1 MPKLDPSNY
10 TLSEEEKVFN
20 LCQNTKDLILDR
32 CQCNVSIDQKEKTV
46 KISVDPSLAQL
57 YEEGLTTLE
66 RLYPQ
71 EMDFDEDEEDDED
84 FSSEKLQ
91 KLQKRFDIS
100 YRDEI
105 EEWEKEPKHY
115 HHEFYGNA
123 LSGSAI
129 RFTLGE
135 GLLDFC
141 YHDFKKTHL
150 QV

>member
-1 MPKLDPSNY
+1 MFIGVIKILQNRTILYSLIFSEQKMPKLDPSNY

-71 EMDFDEDEEDDED
+71 EMDFDEDE
-84 FSSEKLQ
+84 
-91 KLQKRFDIS
+91 
-100 YRDEI
+100 
-105 EEWEKEPKHY
+105 
-115 HHEFYGNA
+115 G
-123 LSGSAI
+123 
-129 RFTLGE
+129 
-135 GLLDFC
+135 
-141 YHDFKKTHL
+141 
-150 QV
+150 